1 MANLQNVTG
10 LKRIFTAN
18 IVNGRLRVPQPM
30 SIDDIKMGLQDQ
42 PLHWFALDDDVHRAF
57 MGLLFLEGVDTR
69 EAIYL
74 EPNRSREFTL
84 PNKSSEYFAFTF
96 DPVYAVMAKNYTE
109 NYTQRVFSMIIAR
122 NLYKDALE
130 STNQLMY
137 FPRESKVKG
146 NFRI

>member
-10 LKRIFTAN
+10 LIRIFTAN

-42 PLHWFALDDDVHRAF
+42 PLHWFALDDVIHRAF

-74 EPNRSREFTL
+74 EPSRSREFIL
-84 PNKSSEYFAFTF
+84 PNKSTEYFAFTF
-96 DPVYAVMAKNYTE
+96 DPVYAVMAE
-109 NYTQRVFSMIIAR
+109 NYTQQIFSMSIAH

-137 FPRESKVKG
+137 FPREYKVKG